1 MRMGRTHHHLLKF
14 HTLWH
19 TAIRTPVPHTP
30 TSQLHLVWWNSHDT
44 SVVIRSVSK
53 WFNRAKNLRKW
64 ITKNVK
70 QNKAISNH
78 DEWLHKVQKRE
89 FNMSNEWTGRLCFSV
104 SVWKVRL
111 YNFYY
116 PPAGKNGKRED
127 RYSSLLQNNS
137 NTKVH
142 SNAGQIII
150 G

>member
-19 TAIRTPVPHTP
+19 TAIRTPLPPTP
-30 TSQLHLVWWNSHDT
+30 TSKLHLVWWNSHDT

-104 SVWKVRL
+104 SVWKVKGYTIFITHLQVKMVKEKTDIHHYCRIIATQKFIPMLARL
-111 YNFYY
+111 
-116 PPAGKNGKRED
+116 
-127 RYSSLLQNNS
+127 L
-137 NTKVH
+137 
-142 SNAGQIII
+142 
-150 G
+150 